1 MDEST
6 SAVTIGVQQ
15 AQEQLSKHK
24 ETLFAWVKSFFT
36 WTNLFRAA
44 GALFVIAIIW
54 FLYKLAVHALS
65 RVSEQKINKQNNAA
79 LHKLLKYVFYSVLGM
94 YILSCFGIKLTAL
107 LGAAGIAGLAVGFA
121 AQTTVSNVISGLFVI
136 TEGVVKVGDLI
147 VVSGV
152 TGNVD
157 SIDLLST
164 KVHTLDNQLVRIP
177 NSLIINTT
185 FQNNSYYATRRITFA
200 FGLKYGT
207 DIRSALDVL
216 LKAPELCE
224 TVIKKPAPAVWI
236 DGFGDSNINMT
247 VAVWCK
253 SSDFLKTK
261 NDMFVALMRVMN
273 ENGLVMSYNCVEIV
287 PHDDSTPVSP
297 PAKKS
302 AAKRS

>member
-1 MDEST
+1 
-6 SAVTIGVQQ
+6 
-15 AQEQLSKHK
+15 
-24 ETLFAWVKSFFT
+24 
-36 WTNLFRAA
+36 
-44 GALFVIAIIW
+44 
-54 FLYKLAVHALS
+54 
-65 RVSEQKINKQNNAA
+65 
-79 LHKLLKYVFYSVLGM
+79 M

-136 TEGVVKVGDLI
+136 TEGVVKVGDRI
-147 VVSGV
+147 VVNGV
-152 TGNVD
+152 TGDVD

-177 NSLIINTT
+177 NSSIINTT
-185 FQNNSYYATRRITFA
+185 FQNNSYYSTRRITFA

-216 LKAPELCE
+216 LKAPDLCE
-224 TVIKKPAPAVWI
+224 TVIKKPAPVAWV
-236 DGFGDSNINMT
+236 DGFGDSNINMI

-261 NDMFVALMRVMN
+261 NDMFIALMRVMN
-273 ENGLVMSYNCVEIV
+273 ENGLVISYNCIEIV
-287 PHDDSTPVSP
+287 PHDDSTPVPP

-302 AAKRS
+302 GTRRN

>member
-15 AQEQLSKHK
+15 AQEQFSKHK
-24 ETLFAWVKSFFT
+24 ETLVTWVKSFFT
-36 WTNLFRAA
+36 WNNLFHAA
-44 GALFVIAIIW
+44 GALFVIVIIW
-54 FLYKLAVHALS
+54 FLYKLAVHALK
-65 RVSEQKINKQNNAA
+65 RIPEEKINRQNNLA
-79 LHKLLKYVFYSVLGM
+79 LHKLLKYVFYSVLVM

-136 TEGVVKVGDLI
+136 TEGVVKVGDRI
-147 VVSGV
+147 VVSGI
-152 TGNVD
+152 TGDVD

-177 NSLIINTT
+177 NSSIINTT

-200 FGLKYGT
+200 IGVKYGT
-207 DIRSALDVL
+207 DIRYALDVFS
-216 LKAPELCE
+216 KAPALCE
-224 TVIKKPAPAVWI
+224 TVIKKPAPAVWV
-236 DGFGDSNINMT
+236 DGFGDNNINMT

-253 SSDFLKTK
+253 NSDFLKTK

-287 PHDDSTPVSP
+287 PHDDSTPVP
-297 PAKKS
+297 PSAKKS

>member
-6 SAVTIGVQQ
+6 SAVTVGVQQ
-15 AQEQLSKHK
+15 AQEQFSKHK
-24 ETLFAWVKSFFT
+24 ETLFTLLKSFFT

-44 GALFVIAIIW
+44 GALFVIIIIW
-54 FLYKLAVHALS
+54 FLYKLAFHALN
-65 RVSEQKINKQNNAA
+65 RVSEQKLNKQNNAA
-79 LHKLLKYVFYSVLGM
+79 LHKLLKYVFYTVLVM

-107 LGAAGIAGLAVGFA
+107 LGAAGIAGLAIGFA

-136 TEGVVKVGDLI
+136 TEGVVKVGDRI

-152 TGNVD
+152 TGDVD

-177 NSLIINTT
+177 NSSIINTT
-185 FQNNSYYATRRITFA
+185 FQNNSYYPTRRITFA
-200 FGLKYGT
+200 IGLEYGT
-207 DIRSALDVL
+207 DIRYALDIL
-216 LKAPELCE
+216 SKAPDLCE
-224 TVIKKPAPAVWI
+224 TVIKNPAPAVWV

-261 NDMFVALMRVMN
+261 NDMFVALMRVTN
-273 ENGLVMSYNCVEIV
+273 ENSLVISYNCIEIIA
-287 PHDDSTPVSP
+287 HDNSIPISLV
-297 PAKKS
+297 KKS
-302 AAKRS
+302 DARRS

>member
-6 SAVTIGVQQ
+6 GAVTIGVQQ
-15 AQEQLSKHK
+15 AQEQFSKHT
-24 ETLFAWVKSFFT
+24 ETLVTWVKSFFT
-36 WTNLFRAA
+36 WNNLFRAV
-44 GALFVIAIIW
+44 GAIFVIVIIW
-54 FLYKLAVHALS
+54 FLYKLAVHALK
-65 RVSEQKINKQNNAA
+65 RIPEQKINKQNNLA
-79 LHKLLKYVFYSVLGM
+79 LHKLLKYVFYAVLLM

-136 TEGVVKVGDLI
+136 TEGVVKIGDRI

-152 TGNVD
+152 TGDVD

-177 NSLIINTT
+177 NSSIINTT

-200 FGLKYGT
+200 VCVKYGT
-207 DIRSALDVL
+207 DIRYALDVFS
-216 LKAPELCE
+216 KAPELCE
-224 TVIKKPAPAVWI
+224 TVIKKPAPAVWV

-273 ENGLVMSYNCVEIV
+273 ESSLDMSYNCVEIV
-287 PHDDSTPVSP
+287 PHDEANTVPP

-302 AAKRS
+302 AVRRA